1 MEKPSY
7 KLVGA
12 PCGQHGQYTFYKAL
26 RLTGPLERIIA
37 IGDFFFVRVWQ
48 DSELVSIGE
57 LQLLWTD
64 RVSDQ
69 TLVSLRLYFLPENTP
84 DGRGQHGQDEVLA
97 INDKVVLRAED
108 LLSWVCSGTGWRWG
122 LRAVWR
128 GACAPPS
135 EPKHTAPL
143 HHTRLDFSDVERE
156 KSAMSLDT
164 DSPGVVVFSYPR
176 YCRYRALAARL
187 DGIQSAWLR
196 DSLVAALGGYAAP
209 TSNTRILYCKDTFEY
224 PELEGH
230 EFVCNH
236 LAPKLKGRP
245 RGRRRARARSR
256 DRDHDPDR
264 DRDSRSSDSDVTPT
278 EPRTPRRVSLRN
290 GGDKQSEEEDETESR
305 VAEREDREEREEKR
319 PDRDEKRQESVK
331 DEEFLQQLRE
341 FYKDRSYM
349 KIAHTKNISLRKLYG
364 RVRSCGGYEAACRGR
379 VWKLLYGGLAPRA
392 RRLYERFLLLFE
404 NHQRREN
411 PKLFPKLNGKIDE
424 PKTIDTID
432 VTDSPLRDIDNK
444 TDFPEKRLRTPSP
457 KSDEKLIL
465 DNETGELLK
474 EDMNITSKPA
484 EELNREFLES
494 LTKEKEEEKGEKGEE
509 GKGEGKISVKPVEK
523 LIDVGVEDRK
533 DGKEFLNE
541 LAQKLHLGN
550 SDTTILKELS
560 DAQSSIASNAL
571 TSLSTLSEK
580 YAVNGHNSVTAVNL
594 DQHKARPAG
603 RSSLRAVRV
612 KPTRPH
618 QPNNTPPQPAVRVEA
633 SPPPPAPVTNFGIHH
648 PAPPPP
654 HSDDEIVEVPY
665 KPKTPEIIDLD
676 EYPESPQSVKKK
688 KLEILKERGL
698 EVTAVPPAPIW
709 PTPLATPLTPIT
721 PLINPA
727 PIILNPAVQ
736 HQIMT
741 QAQLFQM
748 YNIIPPNYGN
758 GLQPPKVIQATSA
771 FGTCGPEKTVYGN
784 PKDPFMPPPH
794 VLQGTPIKPQ
804 RAIQPSVPT
813 PQDIL
818 DLTCKSQ
825 SPPPQKPAVEIVRIP
840 QSVTPTPQNLTKNY
854 TLLDGKAV
862 VGSNLEITLVN
873 PKTPTQ
879 KRPPQKRSSNG
890 KFTSAKTPTPPKDY
904 PKPFPSPSGVKKA
917 PIVVPNYQISRDD
930 VSPTSSTG
938 SKDSQNSAMPNNLL
952 TNVFKGQN
960 LTQMMDMQKG
970 PVNPFMDPMYMNAFY
985 SSLGQ
990 MDQRQLALY
999 RDFMANQFR
1008 GYSGLLNIGT
1018 PTTKN

>member
-37 IGDFFFVRVWQ
+37 IGDFFFVRIWQ

-108 LLSWVCSGTGWRWG
+108 LLSWVCSGGGWRWG

-128 GACAPPS
+128 GACAPPA
-135 EPKHTAPL
+135 ELKHTAPL

-156 KSAMSLDT
+156 KNAMCECCCLFLIT
-164 DSPGVVVFSYPR
+164 SP
-176 YCRYRALAARL
+176 
-187 DGIQSAWLR
+187 Q
-196 DSLVAALGGYAAP
+196 
-209 TSNTRILYCKDTFEY
+209 DTFEY

-264 DRDSRSSDSDVTPT
+264 DRDSRSSDSDVTPP

-290 GGDKQSEEEDETESR
+290 GGDKQSEDEDEAESR
-305 VAEREDREEREEKR
+305 VEEREEKR
-319 PDRDEKRQESVK
+319 PDREEKRQESAK

-411 PKLFPKLNGKIDE
+411 PKLFPKLNGKIEE

-432 VTDSPLRDIDNK
+432 VTDSPLRDVDSK
-444 TDFPEKRLRTPSP
+444 TDLPEKRLRTPSP
-457 KSDEKLIL
+457 RGDEKLIL

-474 EDMNITSKPA
+474 EEMNITSKPA

-494 LTKEKEEEKGEKGEE
+494 LSSEKEKEGEKEGGKDGEV
-509 GKGEGKISVKPVEK
+509 KISVKPVEQ
-523 LIDVGVEDRK
+523 LIDMRVVEE
-533 DGKEFLNE
+533 GKEKEDAKEGKFLND

-560 DAQSSIASNAL
+560 DAQSCIATNAL
-571 TSLSTLSEK
+571 TSLSSLSEK
-580 YAVNGHNSVTAVNL
+580 YAVNGHSAVSGVHL
-594 DQHKARPAG
+594 DQHKTRPAG

-612 KPTRPH
+612 KPTRP
-618 QPNNTPPQPAVRVEA
+618 QPPANTPPQPAVRVEA

-654 HSDDEIVEVPY
+654 QSDDEIVEVPY

-698 EVTAVPPAPIW
+698 EVTAVPPTPIW
-709 PTPLATPLTPIT
+709 PAPLATPITPIT

-804 RAIQPSVPT
+804 RSIQPSVPT

-840 QSVTPTPQNLTKNY
+840 QSVTPTPQNLSKNY

-917 PIVVPNYQISRDD
+917 P
-930 VSPTSSTG
+930 
-938 SKDSQNSAMPNNLL
+938 
-952 TNVFKGQN
+952 
-960 LTQMMDMQKG
+960 
-970 PVNPFMDPMYMNAFY
+970 
-985 SSLGQ
+985 
-990 MDQRQLALY
+990 
-999 RDFMANQFR
+999 
-1008 GYSGLLNIGT
+1008 
-1018 PTTKN
+1018 